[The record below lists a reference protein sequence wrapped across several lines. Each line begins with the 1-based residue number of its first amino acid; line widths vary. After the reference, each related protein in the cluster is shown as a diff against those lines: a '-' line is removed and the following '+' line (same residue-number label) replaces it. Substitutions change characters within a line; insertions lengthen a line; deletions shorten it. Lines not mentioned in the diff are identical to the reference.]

1 MKHKTRNPLF
11 LACGFLTAFALWTAA
26 VRFVDV
32 QPIGPL
38 GSCVGFASVNRFFH
52 GLTGVHMVLY
62 ILTDWLSLIPV
73 GLGFGFALLG
83 LFQWIKRKSLL
94 KVDRSILVLG
104 GFYLAVLTA
113 YVLFECFPVNYRP
126 ILINGVLEVSYPS
139 STTLLVL
146 TVMTTALMQFKERIK
161 NKILNRTVTVLI
173 ISFAIFMV
181 VGRLISGVHWLSDII
196 GGILL
201 STGLV
206 MGYRYTSS
214 IRISI

>member
-1 MKHKTRNPLF
+1 MKHKTRTHLAI
-11 LACGFLTAFALWTAA
+11 ACGFLAAFALWTAA
-26 VRFVDV
+26 VGFVDV

-52 GLTGVHMVLY
+52 GLTGVHMTLY

-94 KVDRSILVLG
+94 KVDRNILVLG
-104 GFYLAVLTA
+104 GFYLAVLAA

-139 STTLLVL
+139 STTLLV
-146 TVMTTALMQFKERIK
+146 MCMMPTALLQLKACIRHPLLRKFVAGAITAF
-161 NKILNRTVTVLI
+161 TV
-173 ISFAIFMV
+173 FMV
-181 VGRLISGVHWLSDII
+181 VGRLVSGVHWLSDII
-196 GGILL
+196 GGALL
-201 STGLV
+201 SSGLV
-206 MGYRYTSS
+206 MLYVSAVPHK
-214 IRISI
+214 

>member
-1 MKHKTRNPLF
+1 MKRKTRTHLAIAFGF
-11 LACGFLTAFALWTAA
+11 LAAFTLWTAA
-26 VRFVDV
+26 VGFVDV

-52 GLTGVHMVLY
+52 SLTGVHMVLY

-104 GFYLAVLTA
+104 GFYLAVLAA

-139 STTLLVL
+139 STTLLV
-146 TVMTTALMQFKERIK
+146 MCMMPTALLQLKARIRHPLLRK
-161 NKILNRTVTVLI
+161 FVAGAIAAFTV
-173 ISFAIFMV
+173 FMV
-181 VGRLISGVHWLSDII
+181 VGRLVSGVHWLSDII
-196 GGILL
+196 GGALL
-201 STGLV
+201 SSGLV
-206 MGYRYTSS
+206 MLYVSAVPHK
-214 IRISI
+214 

>member
-52 GLTGVHMVLY
+52 GLTGVHMALY
-62 ILTDWLSLIPV
+62 SLTDWLSLIPV

-139 STTLLVL
+139 STTLLV
-146 TVMTTALMQFKERIK
+146 MCMMPTALLQLKARIRHPLLRK
-161 NKILNRTVTVLI
+161 FVAGAITAFTV
-173 ISFAIFMV
+173 FMV
-181 VGRLISGVHWLSDII
+181 VGRLVSGVHWLSDII
-196 GGILL
+196 GGALL
-201 STGLV
+201 SGGLV
-206 MGYRYTSS
+206 TLY
-214 IRISI
+214 ISAVPRK